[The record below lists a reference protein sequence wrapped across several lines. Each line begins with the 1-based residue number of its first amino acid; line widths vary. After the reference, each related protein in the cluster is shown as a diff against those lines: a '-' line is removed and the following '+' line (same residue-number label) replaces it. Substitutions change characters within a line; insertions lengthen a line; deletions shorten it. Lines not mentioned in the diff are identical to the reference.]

1 MVWRPRCDMAT
12 VYALDSARLDTVLLD
27 GASPSP
33 PTGASDEITFN
44 NYGLQ
49 NSNIVTRFVK
59 ISAPSLDLQK
69 RAYPRAQGA
78 YAEAAYWR
86 ETRIILRG
94 TVKGSS
100 RSDMESRMDELRKNL
115 SVFGGVLKIPWA
127 GASRY
132 YECYAVG
139 LDRIFQERD
148 HYHMTMCPYEVELV
162 ALHPFGRSSGRTPTD
177 VPTPVTASPT
187 TMEFVNAGSAE
198 ADSIAYIT
206 VVAAGTLSQ
215 IIWENTTNSDRIVI
229 SGSFVN
235 GDQIVIDGENRRVTK
250 NGSEI
255 DYTGVL
261 PKIKAGSNAFQIS
274 LTGSGYSISVSEL
287 HYSRYY

>member
-1 MVWRPRCDMAT
+1 
-12 VYALDSARLDTVLLD
+12 
-27 GASPSP
+27 
-33 PTGASDEITFN
+33 
-44 NYGLQ
+44 
-49 NSNIVTRFVK
+49 
-59 ISAPSLDLQK
+59 
-69 RAYPRAQGA
+69 
-78 YAEAAYWR
+78 
-86 ETRIILRG
+86 
-94 TVKGSS
+94 
-100 RSDMESRMDELRKNL
+100 
-115 SVFGGVLKIPWA
+115 VLKIPWA

-139 LDRIFQERD
+139 LDRVFQERD

-177 VPTPVTASPT
+177 VPTPITTSPT
-187 TMEFVNAGSAE
+187 TMEFVNAGTAE

-206 VVAAGTLSQ
+206 VVTAGTLSQ
-215 IIWENTTNSDRIVI
+215 IIWENTTNGDRIVI